1 MSATVS
7 PQSVIA
13 LSVLVAKD
21 MGKPLEIEMISRV
34 LFDLKKQ
41 GFNVGDV
48 AFRRVP
54 GGVHS
59 EDVEAFVGRLLS
71 AGYARARSPIE
82 FFEDGI
88 RVCETIIDD
97 ERRNNA
103 FVFDE
108 AAKLVKQELQLA

>member
-1 MSATVS
+1 MPTIA

-13 LSVLVAKD
+13 LSVLEAKKI
-21 MGKPLEIEMISRV
+21 GRSIEIETISQV

-41 GFNVGDV
+41 GFNVGEI

-54 GGVHS
+54 RGVYS

-82 FFEDGI
+82 FFDDGI
-88 RVCETIIDD
+88 RVCQTIVD
-97 ERRNNA
+97 EELRDNPSGFN
-103 FVFDE
+103 E